1 MKLLELHIN
10 GFGKIHDRT
19 ISFSDGINV
28 IYGRNEAGKSTLHT
42 FIRGMLFG
50 MERGRGRAA
59 RNDLY
64 SKYEPW
70 ENSGTYEGWLR
81 LEQGGVVYRIER
93 RFRKDDRYL
102 RIINETQGRE
112 EEPTRALM
120 DRILGGLNETTYNN
134 TISISQLKSA
144 TEDGM
149 VGELKNYIANMN
161 TTGNISLN
169 ITKATAFLKN
179 QKRSLEANL
188 VPDASREYTALLAE
202 IRAVDAEISSPQYEN
217 QLAVYQRTRSQVKGI
232 IENTQAER
240 AALAEK
246 VKKSRQV
253 LADGQFADRSSVAAC
268 EEKARSLYDSFCTA
282 ERECKKRS
290 RKLLAGAGM
299 LLAVCGALLAGYL
312 GITDL
317 SRFLPFVIAGGGGA
331 IMGLVLAMVLTAR
344 GKRFDRKMEEAR
356 AQLSELLA
364 RHLGDGTVSSEA
376 MDAFYGRMAEFSKLC
391 DMLDQSEHA
400 LDKYTEDIS
409 SLQEKQNNCSEMIE
423 KQQRTQWEL
432 EKKLDSLNEDDILI
446 LAGSIPASLSQD
458 TYERLLARLQG
469 RGVRAVVDA
478 TRDLLVNVLQYHPF
492 LIKPNNHELGEI
504 VGRVLTTDE
513 EIIAAARTLQQK
525 GAHNVLVSMAGD
537 GALLMDENG
546 EVHRIGCP
554 KGKVVNSVGAGDS
567 MVAGFVAGWMQTRSY
582 SFALRLGT
590 ACGSATA
597 FSLGLATKEKIDE
610 LMKEI

>member
-246 VKKSRQV
+246 VKK
-253 LADGQFADRSSVAAC
+253 AARC
-268 EEKARSLYDSFCTA
+268 WRTA
-282 ERECKKRS
+282 
-290 RKLLAGAGM
+290 
-299 LLAVCGALLAGYL
+299 
-312 GITDL
+312 
-317 SRFLPFVIAGGGGA
+317 
-331 IMGLVLAMVLTAR
+331 
-344 GKRFDRKMEEAR
+344 
-356 AQLSELLA
+356 
-364 RHLGDGTVSSEA
+364 
-376 MDAFYGRMAEFSKLC
+376 
-391 DMLDQSEHA
+391 
-400 LDKYTEDIS
+400 
-409 SLQEKQNNCSEMIE
+409 SLQTGHRWRPVRKRPDPCM
-423 KQQRTQWEL
+423 T
-432 EKKLDSLNEDDILI
+432 
-446 LAGSIPASLSQD
+446 AS
-458 TYERLLARLQG
+458 
-469 RGVRAVVDA
+469 
-478 TRDLLVNVLQYHPF
+478 
-492 LIKPNNHELGEI
+492 
-504 VGRVLTTDE
+504 
-513 EIIAAARTLQQK
+513 
-525 GAHNVLVSMAGD
+525 
-537 GALLMDENG
+537 
-546 EVHRIGCP
+546 
-554 KGKVVNSVGAGDS
+554 
-567 MVAGFVAGWMQTRSY
+567 
-582 SFALRLGT
+582 ALRSASVKNGP
-590 ACGSATA
+590 GSFWRERGCSWQSAA
-597 FSLGLATKEKIDE
+597 PFWPDIWGSQIFPVSCRLSLPGEE
-610 LMKEI
+610 GP

>member
-70 ENSGTYEGWLR
+70 ENSGTYEGWMR

-202 IRAVDAEISSPQYEN
+202 IRAAYLLHRLTYSAKAPTGYDLLKMATMGSARLLGRQDEIGSLEVGKAADLFLLNVDLLE
-217 QLAVYQRTRSQVKGI
+217 
-232 IENTQAER
+232 
-240 AALAEK
+240 
-246 VKKSRQV
+246 
-253 LADGQFADRSSVAAC
+253 
-268 EEKARSLYDSFCTA
+268 
-282 ERECKKRS
+282 
-290 RKLLAGAGM
+290 LAGAKLDPACM
-299 LLAVCGALLAGYL
+299 L
-312 GITDL
+312 
-317 SRFLPFVIAGGGGA
+317 
-331 IMGLVLAMVLTAR
+331 
-344 GKRFDRKMEEAR
+344 
-356 AQLSELLA
+356 
-364 RHLGDGTVSSEA
+364 GTVGYARPAELV
-376 MDAFYGRMAEFSKLC
+376 MVNGRVVV
-391 DMLDQSEHA
+391 EH
-400 LDKYTEDIS
+400 
-409 SLQEKQNNCSEMIE
+409 
-423 KQQRTQWEL
+423 
-432 EKKLDSLNEDDILI
+432 
-446 LAGSIPASLSQD
+446 
-458 TYERLLARLQG
+458 
-469 RGVRAVVDA
+469 
-478 TRDLLVNVLQYHPF
+478 
-492 LIKPNNHELGEI
+492 
-504 VGRVLTTDE
+504 GRVLGMDE
-513 EIIAAARTLQQK
+513 E
-525 GAHNVLVSMAGD
+525 
-537 GALLMDENG
+537 
-546 EVHRIGCP
+546 
-554 KGKVVNSVGAGDS
+554 
-567 MVAGFVAGWMQTRSY
+567 QTRVR
-582 SFALRLGT
+582 AQQLVDGMLQK
-590 ACGSATA
+590 A
-597 FSLGLATKEKIDE
+597 E
-610 LMKEI
+610 

>member
-217 QLAVYQRTRSQVKGI
+217 QLAAYQRTRSQVKGI

-253 LADGQFADRSSVAAC
+253 LADGPVYR
-268 EEKARSLYDSFCTA
+268 
-282 ERECKKRS
+282 
-290 RKLLAGAGM
+290 
-299 LLAVCGALLAGYL
+299 
-312 GITDL
+312 
-317 SRFLPFVIAGGGGA
+317 PVIGGG
-331 IMGLVLAMVLTAR
+331 L
-344 GKRFDRKMEEAR
+344 
-356 AQLSELLA
+356 
-364 RHLGDGTVSSEA
+364 
-376 MDAFYGRMAEFSKLC
+376 
-391 DMLDQSEHA
+391 
-400 LDKYTEDIS
+400 
-409 SLQEKQNNCSEMIE
+409 
-423 KQQRTQWEL
+423 
-432 EKKLDSLNEDDILI
+432 
-446 LAGSIPASLSQD
+446 
-458 TYERLLARLQG
+458 
-469 RGVRAVVDA
+469 
-478 TRDLLVNVLQYHPF
+478 
-492 LIKPNNHELGEI
+492 
-504 VGRVLTTDE
+504 
-513 EIIAAARTLQQK
+513 
-525 GAHNVLVSMAGD
+525 
-537 GALLMDENG
+537 
-546 EVHRIGCP
+546 
-554 KGKVVNSVGAGDS
+554 
-567 MVAGFVAGWMQTRSY
+567 
-582 SFALRLGT
+582 
-590 ACGSATA
+590 
-597 FSLGLATKEKIDE
+597 
-610 LMKEI
+610 